1 MDIIDLATKL
11 EQNKIDVE
19 LNRESLNYPVLSFSK
34 LSDKF
39 RFFYEEDFVR
49 RTKFHKKYNT
59 ILEICVHE
67 ESNVSSIK
75 IYIEEM
81 LSCKSIIKDNK
92 IYSNV
97 SKIKENTMIDFINEF
112 QK

>member
-1 MDIIDLATKL
+1 MDIKKLSNKL
-11 EQNKIDVE
+11 ERNKIEVE
-19 LNRESLNYPVLSFSK
+19 LNKESLNYPVLSFNV

-59 ILEICVHE
+59 ILEINAHK
-67 ESNVSSIK
+67 ESNVSNIK
-75 IYIEEM
+75 NIIKET
-81 LSCKSIIKDNK
+81 LSCKTIIKEGK

-97 SKIKENTMIDFINEF
+97 SKIKEDTMIGFIN
-112 QK
+112 KLK